1 MGHERLDL
9 NWMGKPDN
17 LHVGF
22 MQASRDKY
30 ASLFVNLG
38 YQVIIVDQSD
48 HSSAANTE
56 GSNLRDR
63 VIT

>member
-1 MGHERLDL
+1 
-9 NWMGKPDN
+9 MGKPDN

-38 YQVIIVDQSD
+38 FQVIIVDQSE
-48 HSSAANTE
+48 SSTATTD
-56 GSNLRDR
+56 GLRDR
-63 VIT
+63 VVT